1 MARKITQSRSSKRR
15 AVKAKPKARKPRRA
29 KPIPAGYHSI
39 TPYLIVNGAAAA
51 LEFYKTAF
59 GAKEKLR
66 MSGTDGRIG
75 HAEIVIGNSRIMLA
89 DEHPDIN
96 ARAPQAGTP
105 TAVGIM
111 LYVKDVD
118 AVFKRAT
125 ANGARS
131 ERPPQDQFYGDRT
144 STLVDPFGHRWFI
157 STHIEDVSPKELQR
171 RIQNQHA

>member
-1 MARKITQSRSSKRR
+1 MARKPTKSGTSKRR
-15 AVKAKPKARKPRRA
+15 IVKAKPKARKPRRVQ
-29 KPIPAGYHSI
+29 PIPTGYHSI

-59 GAKEKLR
+59 AAKEKLR
-66 MSGTDGRIG
+66 MSGTNGRIG
-75 HAEIVIGNSRIMLA
+75 HAEIVIGGSHVMLA

-96 ARAPQAGTP
+96 ARAPQTGTP
-105 TAVGIM
+105 TSVGIV

-118 AVFKRAT
+118 AIFKRAM

-157 STHIEDVSPKELQR
+157 STHIEDVSPKELKR
-171 RIQNQHA
+171 RMQNQRP

>member
-1 MARKITQSRSSKRR
+1 MARKTTQSSSSKRR
-15 AVKAKPKARKPRRA
+15 VKAKPKARKPRRV

-39 TPYLIVNGAAAA
+39 TPYLIVSGAAAA

-66 MSGTDGRIG
+66 MSGSDGRIG

-96 ARAPQAGTP
+96 AHAPQAGTP
-105 TAVGIM
+105 TSVGIV

-118 AVFKRAT
+118 AVFRRAT
-125 ANGARS
+125 ANGAKS

-157 STHIEDVSPKELQR
+157 STHIEDVSPKELKR
-171 RIQNQHA
+171 RIQGQHS